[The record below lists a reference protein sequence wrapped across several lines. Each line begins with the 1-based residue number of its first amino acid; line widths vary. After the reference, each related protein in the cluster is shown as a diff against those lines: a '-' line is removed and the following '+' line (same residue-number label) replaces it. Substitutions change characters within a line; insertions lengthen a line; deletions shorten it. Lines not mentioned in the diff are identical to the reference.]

1 MGLKRNPGGLG
12 FSFCCYFFKG
22 FFFSFLKFGEM
33 ENPLG
38 NYGQPK
44 RPIQAPSLQFALQQF
59 SSPLPWGNVKG
70 VSPTAP
76 FKFSLNLVPLQSF
89 NCKLHNKTWAEIA
102 SSSENQDLCSS
113 QGGKTILGNKWKRL
127 CQVVMHVWV
136 NLTSPVLS
144 SKAQHTG
151 FFFFFFLVLSFSEEV
166 TTICELGHEVGFFQ
180 ADTRMAKSRLQTS
193 KTQKISKGEMQ
204 SLFTNLRPVA
214 CVAKNPISPG
224 AEIIWI
230 IASLE
235 SRVQH
240 WYQGV
245 SAFQA
250 GSTMNYMISDE
261 WSDALSLCSSNVK
274 WA

>member
-1 MGLKRNPGGLG
+1 
-12 FSFCCYFFKG
+12 
-22 FFFSFLKFGEM
+22 M

-59 SSPLPWGNVKG
+59 SSPLPWGNVKE

-89 NCKLHNKTWAEIA
+89 NCKLHDKTWAEIA

-151 FFFFFFLVLSFSEEV
+151 FFFFFFWCCHSQKKWQQSVSWGMRLDFSKLTQEWPKAGYRLLKHKKLVKERCK
-166 TTICELGHEVGFFQ
+166 IC
-180 ADTRMAKSRLQTS
+180 
-193 KTQKISKGEMQ
+193 
-204 SLFTNLRPVA
+204 
-214 CVAKNPISPG
+214 SP
-224 AEIIWI
+224 
-230 IASLE
+230 
-235 SRVQH
+235 
-240 WYQGV
+240 
-245 SAFQA
+245 
-250 GSTMNYMISDE
+250 T
-261 WSDALSLCSSNVK
+261 
-274 WA
+274 